1 MVTYRPLRGA
11 YICAEIDPMFGFF
24 QPAYAYVAPRKPAVE
39 LEYILKSEEKALTFQ
54 ITKQSQTITDFLK
67 KNRFLA
73 SNGLVIA
80 VDEFPEFKDST
91 NHLYLRGSDS
101 FNNFKLDVTYFY
113 SNKVRDGKKNI
124 IDQALKELVKFV
136 QTQVNAQYPW

>member
-1 MVTYRPLRGA
+1 MPTFVA
-11 YICAEIDPMFGFF
+11 
-24 QPAYAYVAPRKPAVE
+24 APRKPAVE

-54 ITKQSQTITDFLK
+54 ITSQSQAITDFLK

-113 SNKVRDGKKNI
+113 SNKVRDGKKAI

>member
-1 MVTYRPLRGA
+1 MVTYRPLRAEYNIPFGY
-11 YICAEIDPMFGFF
+11 YI
-24 QPAYAYVAPRKPAVE
+24 PAFTVATRKPTVE
-39 LEYILKSEEKALTFQ
+39 LEYIIKSEEKALTFQ
-54 ITKQSQTITDFLK
+54 ITKQSKAITDFLK

-73 SNGLVIA
+73 SNGLIIA

-113 SNKVRDGKKNI
+113 SDKVRDGKRSI
-124 IDQALKELVKFV
+124 IESALKELVEFV
-136 QTQVNAQYPW
+136 QTQVNAEYLW

>member
-1 MVTYRPLRGA
+1 MQGMA
-11 YICAEIDPMFGFF
+11 YYIPTFVA
-24 QPAYAYVAPRKPAVE
+24 APRKPAVE

-54 ITKQSQTITDFLK
+54 ITNQSQAITDFLK

-101 FNNFKLDVTYFY
+101 FRDFKLDVTYFY
-113 SNKVRDGKKNI
+113 SNKVRDGKKTI

-136 QTQVNAQYPW
+136 QAQVNAQHLW